1 MHRVVLAIITHCDE
15 LSLVCT
21 TSLLRLQQHAAR
33 RDDISLDVHL
43 VPTFL
48 DALNTYDKGD
58 FVFVLDGTIGV
69 SPDFLFHAIAS
80 GKDVVAGVY
89 PLPRVDWERVERVLR
104 DDSATEPLNYAG
116 NVYNLTPAPRGG
128 GMATYANVKDV
139 KELKVMCLKSSVLEK
154 LAGPDTSYDKGHL
167 FTHDSVYFDQ
177 LQNEYQTLA
186 RKIGLEN
193 IMADLE
199 RPCTCAGPA
208 QFAGCV
214 GMRGSVR

>member
-21 TSLLRLQQHAAR
+21 TSLLRLQQQAAR
-33 RDDISLDVHL
+33 RGDLTLDVHL
-43 VPTFL
+43 VPTLL

-69 SPDFLFHAIAS
+69 SPDFVFQAIAS
-80 GKDVVAGVY
+80 GKDAVAGVY
-89 PLPRVDWERVERVLR
+89 PLPHVDWERVERVLR
-104 DDSATEPLNYAG
+104 DDSATESLKYAG
-116 NVYNLTPAPRGG
+116 NVYNLTPAPGRG
-128 GMATYANVKDV
+128 MTAYANVKDV

-154 LAGPDTSYDKGHL
+154 LAGPDTSYDTGHL
-167 FTHDSVYFDQ
+167 FTHDSVYFDTLHNQ
-177 LQNEYQTLA
+177 YQTLA

-193 IMADLE
+193 IVADLE
-199 RPCTCAGPA
+199 HPCMCAGPA

>member
-21 TSLLRLQQHAAR
+21 TSLLRLQQQAAR
-33 RDDISLDVHL
+33 RDDVSLDVHL
-43 VPTFL
+43 VPTL
-48 DALNTYDKGD
+48 LEALNTYDKGD
-58 FVFVLDGTIGV
+58 YVFVLDGNIGV
-69 SPDFLFHAIAS
+69 SPDFLFQAIAS
-80 GKDVVAGVY
+80 KHPVVAGVY
-89 PLPRVDWERVERVLR
+89 PLPQVDWERVERVLR
-104 DDSATEPLNYAG
+104 DDTATEPLNYAG
-116 NVYNLTPAPRGG
+116 NVYNLTPAPRG
-128 GMATYANVKDV
+128 MAAYVSVKDV

-154 LAGPDTSYDKGHL
+154 LAGPETSYDKGHL
-167 FTHDSVYFDQ
+167 FTHDSVSFDK

-186 RKIGLEN
+186 RKIGLEH
-193 IMADLE
+193 IVADLE